1 MVGKRSSAALSRSSI
16 NWSNTSNKLLEKINK
31 SRSPDIQWF
40 ANLKSM
46 LSAGNE
52 EFMTEFIKADGIHIL
67 IQSINKRLIRPSFSD
82 FDVALLFEIVLC
94 CKVAMNSSV
103 GMDGLLAV
111 DQSIETIAR
120 CIRFEHKLFSLQVLE
135 LLSVYC
141 YYSLAATK
149 RVYKGIKVCSLN
161 SPSVA
166 YLPVIISILVS
177 YMSMKLILPV
187 FAWAQLAARAQ
198 QEGTFA
204 SYSNALVEGDVEVKA
219 AIMKFIN
226 TILEAVEEAPTIYE
240 QLKIDLNRQLFGE
253 RYAEAIQSVD
263 RELSQLSSSYPDQT
277 MVISRLSMTVYDK
290 SVPNDDPYS
299 MFTGTPKDG
308 YIGVDEN
315 VDSRDSSG
323 TRRDLTSRRRSL
335 QSPMGSFR
343 LSDVESDVQ
352 SAFPTTFEVRVME
365 KMVKVSPISGTMV

>member
-1 MVGKRSSAALSRSSI
+1 LIHGDVVGKRSSAALSRSSI

-31 SRSPDIQWF
+31 SRSPDIEWF

-94 CKVAMNSSV
+94 CKVTMNSSV

-161 SPSVA
+161 SPFVA
-166 YLPVIISILVS
+166 YLPIIFLCYHKYI
-177 YMSMKLILPV
+177 
-187 FAWAQLAARAQ
+187 
-198 QEGTFA
+198 
-204 SYSNALVEGDVEVKA
+204 
-219 AIMKFIN
+219 
-226 TILEAVEEAPTIYE
+226 
-240 QLKIDLNRQLFGE
+240 
-253 RYAEAIQSVD
+253 SVH
-263 RELSQLSSSYPDQT
+263 T
-277 MVISRLSMTVYDK
+277 WV
-290 SVPNDDPYS
+290 
-299 MFTGTPKDG
+299 
-308 YIGVDEN
+308 
-315 VDSRDSSG
+315 
-323 TRRDLTSRRRSL
+323 
-335 QSPMGSFR
+335 
-343 LSDVESDVQ
+343 
-352 SAFPTTFEVRVME
+352 
-365 KMVKVSPISGTMV
+365 